1 MLQKIKERFFTK
13 ELEMLN
19 VLRDDLQEQ
28 SNRRLKNLEIR
39 EKKVKEEEQEL
50 KKLKS
55 YIESEEHKKYMLEF
69 KKQYQDEF
77 DRLTRSISNIIDFDL
92 FPTKKVWIID
102 WFTAT
107 PKETEIKELIIKE
120 KSIDIISSDLYKEW
134 EYFKTEKEAIEYY
147 NNYLESRKIKND

>member
-1 MLQKIKERFFTK
+1 MLQKIKERFFKK

-19 VLRDDLQEQ
+19 VLKDDLLKQN
-28 SNRRLKNLEIR
+28 NRRLEILEIK
-39 EKKVKEEEQEL
+39 EKKVKQEEQEV

-77 DRLTRSISNIIDFDL
+77 DRLTRSISNMIDFDL
-92 FPTKKVWIID
+92 FPTKKVWIVD
-102 WFTAT
+102 WYTNE
-107 PKETEIKELIIKE
+107 PKEIEIKELIIKE
-120 KSIDIISSDLYKEW
+120 KSIEIIADEFYKEW
-134 EYFKTEKEAIEYY
+134 EFFKTKKEAIEYY